1 MRYDAATIQN
11 AERKAYEMLSEPMM
25 EVPSSVQHPQ
35 KIVATEQTKISG
47 GKNIVPG
54 RSYIPNKYY
63 SQKAYI
69 TSPYTLIQEIAYT
82 AAGPYQFNFTAVQ
95 APPPSNIANNRVL
108 SVNQTVCIYGF
119 QILQG
124 QGALAVNRLYRSYG
138 IAVNDNA
145 IYNSTIN
152 MQLETN
158 TLIDGIEGQAFRDT
172 PTANTESWDNM
183 GLKLIQ
189 PLRIFNGDLGRLFI
203 NIVPNNSLAGLVLT
217 PNLFLSFR
225 LLCVLGNPNIAK

>member
-1 MRYDAATIQN
+1 MRYDAMTLQN
-11 AERKAYEMLSEPMM
+11 AERKAFEMLTNTHT
-25 EVPSSVQHPQ
+25 EVHPSTQHPQ
-35 KIVATEQTKISG
+35 KIVATEANRTAG
-47 GKNIVPG
+47 GMVPG
-54 RSYIPNKYY
+54 KHYIPNKFYT
-63 SQKAYI
+63 QKAYV
-69 TSPYTLIQEIAYT
+69 TSPYTLIQEIPYL

-95 APPPSNIANNRVL
+95 APPPSAIANNRVL

-124 QGALAVNRLYRSYG
+124 LGAQANNRLYKSYG

-158 TLIDGIEGQAFRDT
+158 TLIDGIEGQQFRDT
-172 PTANTESWDNM
+172 PTAPTESWDNM

-203 NIVPNNSLAGLVLT
+203 NIVPNNSLANLVLT
-217 PNLFLSFR
+217 PDLFLSFR

>member
-1 MRYDAATIQN
+1 MRYDALTIQN
-11 AERKAYEMLSEPMM
+11 AERKAFEMLSESHM
-25 EVPSSVQHPQ
+25 EVHPSVQHPQ
-35 KIVATEQTKISG
+35 KKIATQQDATANPKM
-47 GKNIVPG
+47 VPG
-54 RSYIPNKYY
+54 KHYVPNKYY

-69 TSPYTLIQEIAYT
+69 TSPYTLIQEIPYT
-82 AAGPYQFNFTAVQ
+82 PGGPYQFNFTAVQ
-95 APPPSNIANNRVL
+95 APPPSATANNRVL

-124 QGALAVNRLYRSYG
+124 QGALAVNRYYRSYG
-138 IAVNDNA
+138 ISINDNA

-172 PTANTESWDNM
+172 PNSPSESWDNM

-203 NIVPNNSLAGLVLT
+203 NIVPNNSLNALTLT
-217 PNLFLSFR
+217 PDVFLSFR